1 MESSR
6 LETAI
11 LPIFGDVLRR
21 SQVARDDDFFV
32 LGGDSLLLTTL
43 VTRIR
48 AALGVPVTLMTLAE
62 TGEVSV
68 ASLAASI
75 AADPDLRAAL
85 IERGL
90 MDETA

>member
-1 MESSR
+1 MESAR
-6 LETAI
+6 VEIAI

-21 SQVARDDDFFV
+21 PQVARDDDFFV

-48 AALGVPVTLMTLAE
+48 AALEVPVTLMTLAE
-62 TGEVSV
+62 TSSVSV
-68 ASLAASI
+68 ASVAASI
-75 AADPDLRAAL
+75 TADPSLRAAL

-90 MDETA
+90 MDETE

>member
-1 MESSR
+1 MESSE

-62 TGEVSV
+62 TSSVSV

-75 AADPDLRAAL
+75 AADPELRAAL